1 MAMDINQVF
10 LRGGK
15 QLVELLEFSVI
26 SLQPDPLFAF
36 LVGEY
41 QLRPTAEGAV
51 ALYDVFCAPDTP
63 ARISPADVLP
73 PRNLRIQQDIEPLRI
88 HLLQHERARSAM
100 QGRQETE
107 ESQQDQLATED
118 MEIPSISMPGK
129 YIFDTILVRVWQGQP
144 LRNLAHRYDPGLS
157 PQENL
162 PDGRM
167 TASQKHFVDKIWEP
181 QLRPYLASAGFRRIA
196 NIA

>member
-1 MAMDINQVF
+1 MDINQVF

-41 QLRPTAEGAV
+41 RLRPTAEGAV
-51 ALYDVFCAPDTP
+51 ALYDVFCAPGTP
-63 ARISPADVLP
+63 ARISPVDVLP
-73 PRNLRIQQDIEPLRI
+73 PRNLRIQQDIETLRM
-88 HLLQHERARSAM
+88 HLLGHERARSAM
-100 QGRQETE
+100 QDRQETE
-107 ESQQDQLATED
+107 ESRQDHLATED
-118 MEIPSISMPGK
+118 MEIPSIPVPGK
-129 YIFDTILVRVWQGQP
+129 YLFDAIVVRVWQGHS
-144 LRNLAHRYDPGLS
+144 LRSLARSYDPGLS